1 MNDEGGQR
9 MLILASSSPRRAK
22 LLKDAGLDFIV
33 EPSLI
38 DESIDDEKFKPSE
51 LVLHL
56 AKMKALQVAL
66 KYPNDIVIGA
76 DTIVVFEEE
85 ILGKPKD
92 EEDAYRMLKKLSGE
106 RHVVYTGVVLTR
118 GEQLVSFVSEAEVSM
133 KELSDLEIKNYIQT
147 NEPMDKAGAYAI
159 QGEGGNL
166 VDHYKG
172 DFFTIVGLPLKEL
185 MENLKKFK

>member
-1 MNDEGGQR
+1 

-22 LLKDAGLDFIV
+22 LLQDAGLDFIV
-33 EPSLI
+33 EPSHV
-38 DESIDDEKFKPSE
+38 DENIEDEKLKPHE
-51 LVLHL
+51 LVLEL
-56 AKMKALQVAL
+56 AKMKALSVAA

-76 DTIVVFEEE
+76 DTIVVYEDEV
-85 ILGKPKD
+85 LGKPKD

-106 RHVVYTGVVLTR
+106 RHVVYTAVALSR
-118 GEQLVSFVSEAEVSM
+118 GEQMVSFVSETEVSM
-133 KELSDLEIKNYIQT
+133 KVLSDLEIRNYIDT
-147 NEPMDKAGAYAI
+147 KEPMDKAGAYGI